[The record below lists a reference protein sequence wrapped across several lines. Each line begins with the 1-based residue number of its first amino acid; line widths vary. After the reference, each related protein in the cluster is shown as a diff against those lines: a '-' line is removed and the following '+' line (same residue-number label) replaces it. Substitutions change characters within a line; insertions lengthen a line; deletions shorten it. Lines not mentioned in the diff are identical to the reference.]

1 VPVMAPRGG
10 MLRLE
15 LTFLYL
21 ASEGGC
27 PKIVG
32 HDAHEKLGV
41 FVESSG

>member
-1 VPVMAPRGG
+1 

-27 PKIVG
+27 LKIVG
-32 HDAHEKLGV
+32 HDAHEKLV
-41 FVESSG
+41 